1 MKKNLIKIA
10 SVALLGLAILG
21 VTAMYLPGHNTGQT
35 VAHGDRDNSSR
46 DS

>member
-35 VAHGDRDNSSR
+35 VAGAN
-46 DS
+46 DSNNDS